1 MKKLIRIHLLPRTKD
16 GKIYDT
22 EDRAIN
28 LGDNF
33 DTYADSLKE
42 YVEVTK
48 PSLLLEHNLDGNSY
62 GRVESIENT
71 PEGIFGIASVDNPED
86 LKGKRF
92 VSPRI
97 RWNHTDINGRRWPAA
112 LLETSLVSVPRFQV
126 GQQEIE
132 SINSMNYSS
141 VIVEDTKFSEVNLEG
156 LQLPIEEI
164 DQPQE
169 ENMLTP
175 EMIEQIKLVV
185 KEAMLEADAAEEALE
200 LAKETEEAAAEA
212 PALETE
218 AAEDVTVEAEATLPT
233 GEEVAVEEST
243 MEEPLEVVELE
254 EVEDMEPSTM
264 GYKISRM
271 SAKSKDELLMKLAEA
286 LYETKKETVMSA
298 IKADL
303 KARNIDEAKANNFY
317 KLYKSDKEAY
327 ESTMSAFGKPVTKVP
342 VTKPTRQSPV
352 VESTMS
358 GVDRNLSPSERAL
371 ADVKSGKG
379 SFQERLNFH
388 KNQG

>member
-1 MKKLIRIHLLPRTKD
+1 MKLIRIHLLPRPKD
-16 GKIYDT
+16 GVIFDT
-22 EDRAIN
+22 EDRAIR
-28 LGDNF
+28 LGSNF
-33 DTYADSLKE
+33 DTYADSLRE
-42 YVEVTK
+42 YVELTK

-71 PEGIFGIASVDNPED
+71 PEGIFGIASINNPED

-164 DQPQE
+164 EQPQE

-175 EMIEQIKLVV
+175 EMIEQIKTLV
-185 KEAMLEADAAEEALE
+185 KEALAEAEAAEEALE
-200 LAKETEEAAAEA
+200 VAKEAEEVAAETVAAEDPTTEALAVEAATEEAAAE
-212 PALETE
+212 
-218 AAEDVTVEAEATLPT
+218 
-233 GEEVAVEEST
+233 EST
-243 MEEPLEVVELE
+243 MEEQLEVVELE

-317 KLYKSDKEAY
+317 KLYKTDKEAY
-327 ESTMSAFGKPVTKVP
+327 ESTMSAFGKPATRIP
-342 VTKPTRQSPV
+342 ATKPTRQSPV

>member
-1 MKKLIRIHLLPRTKD
+1 MKLIRIHLLPRPKD
-16 GKIYDT
+16 GVIFDT
-22 EDRAIN
+22 EDRAIR

-33 DTYADSLKE
+33 DTYAESLRE
-42 YVEVTK
+42 YVELTK

-164 DQPQE
+164 EQPQE

-185 KEAMLEADAAEEALE
+185 KEAMLEAETAEEAME
-200 LAKETEEAAAEA
+200 LAKETEEAAAIAETVAAEEPSVEA
-212 PALETE
+212 PAI
-218 AAEDVTVEAEATLPT
+218 
-233 GEEVAVEEST
+233 EVATEEAGIKPRGC
-243 MEEPLEVVELE
+243 EQ
-254 EVEDMEPSTM
+254 
-264 GYKISRM
+264 KIG
-271 SAKSKDELLMKLAEA
+271 
-286 LYETKKETVMSA
+286 TV
-298 IKADL
+298 
-303 KARNIDEAKANNFY
+303 
-317 KLYKSDKEAY
+317 
-327 ESTMSAFGKPVTKVP
+327 
-342 VTKPTRQSPV
+342 
-352 VESTMS
+352 
-358 GVDRNLSPSERAL
+358 
-371 ADVKSGKG
+371 
-379 SFQERLNFH
+379 
-388 KNQG
+388 

>member
-1 MKKLIRIHLLPRTKD
+1 MKLIRIHILPRVKELFD
-16 GKIYDT
+16 L
-22 EDRAIN
+22 EDRKII

-33 DTYADSLKE
+33 DTYAESLKE
-42 YVEVTK
+42 YVELTK

-164 DQPQE
+164 EQPQE

-175 EMIEQIKLVV
+175 EMIEQIKGLV
-185 KEAMLEADAAEEALE
+185 KEALAEAEAAEEAME
-200 LAKETEEAAAEA
+200 LAKETEEAAAVA
-212 PALETE
+212 ETV
-218 AAEDVTVEAEATLPT
+218 AAEDPTAEALAVEAATEEA
-233 GEEVAVEEST
+233 AVEEST

-254 EVEDMEPSTM
+254 ELEETEPSTM

-298 IKADL
+298 IRQDL
-303 KARNIDEAKANNFY
+303 KARNIDEVKANNFY

-327 ESTMSAFGKPVTKVP
+327 ESTMSAFGKPVTRIP
-342 VTKPTRQSPV
+342 ATKPSRTTPVADSVMSGTNNVSPV
-352 VESTMS
+352 
-358 GVDRNLSPSERAL
+358 ERAL
-371 ADVKSGKG
+371 ADSKAGKG
-379 SFQERLNFH
+379 SFTDLLAAYN
-388 KNQG
+388 K

>member
-1 MKKLIRIHLLPRTKD
+1 MKLIRIHILPRVKELFD
-16 GKIYDT
+16 L
-22 EDRAIN
+22 EDRKII

-33 DTYADSLKE
+33 DTYADSLRE
-42 YVEVTK
+42 YVELTK

-71 PEGIFGIASVDNPED
+71 PEGIFGIASINNPED

-132 SINSMNYSS
+132 SINSMNYGS

-164 DQPQE
+164 EQPQE

-175 EMIEQIKLVV
+175 EMIEQIKGLV
-185 KEAMLEADAAEEALE
+185 KEALAEAEAAEEALE
-200 LAKETEEAAAEA
+200 VAKEAEEAAETVAAEDPTTEALAVEAATEEAAA
-212 PALETE
+212 
-218 AAEDVTVEAEATLPT
+218 
-233 GEEVAVEEST
+233 EEST

-254 EVEDMEPSTM
+254 ELEDMEPSTM

-303 KARNIDEAKANNFY
+303 KARSIDEAKANNFY

-327 ESTMSAFGKPVTKVP
+327 ESTMSAFGKPVTRIP
-342 VTKPTRQSPV
+342 VTKPSRTTPV
-352 VESTMS
+352 ADSVMS
-358 GVDRNLSPSERAL
+358 GTSNLSPVERAL
-371 ADVKSGKG
+371 ADSKAGKG
-379 SFQERLNFH
+379 SFTDLLAAYN
-388 KNQG
+388 K

>member
-1 MKKLIRIHLLPRTKD
+1 MKKLIRIHLLPRVEELF
-16 GKIYDT
+16 DT
-22 EDRAIN
+22 EDRKIV
-28 LGDNF
+28 LGNSF

-42 YVEVTK
+42 YVELTK

-62 GRVESIENT
+62 GRIESIETT
-71 PEGIFGIASVDNPED
+71 PEGVFGIASVDNPED

-175 EMIEQIKLVV
+175 EMIEQIKGLV
-185 KEAMLEADAAEEALE
+185 KEALAEAEAAEEAME
-200 LAKETEEAAAEA
+200 LAKETEEAAAADTVAAEEPLVEA
-212 PALETE
+212 PAVEVATE
-218 AAEDVTVEAEATLPT
+218 EAT
-233 GEEVAVEEST
+233 VEEST
-243 MEEPLEVVELE
+243 MEEPVEVVELE
-254 EVEDMEPSTM
+254 ELEETEPSTM

-271 SAKSKDELLMKLAEA
+271 SQKSKDDLLMKLAEA

-298 IKADL
+298 IRQDL

-342 VTKPTRQSPV
+342 ASKPSRTTPV
-352 VESTMS
+352 ADSVMAGAS
-358 GVDRNLSPSERAL
+358 NLNPIERAL
-371 ADVKSGKG
+371 ADSKAGKG
-379 SFQERLNFH
+379 SFKDLLAAYN
-388 KNQG
+388 K